1 MSDES
6 TKRPEDRN
14 HSSTGRTPAFVFRR
28 RGSNGRFLRFTLNEY
43 LLSGLKASQEKLDVD
58 ALNQARATRLSS
70 LVDELG
76 QLFDNLQQQTQQQIP
91 DWWEENNPIAKIQAE
106 LDGWVPARVWRECLK
121 DGRARRGSR
130 MASRTDREVEGL
142 SDKDKQE

>member
-1 MSDES
+1 MSMD
-6 TKRPEDRN
+6 
-14 HSSTGRTPAFVFRR
+14 TP
-28 RGSNGRFLRFTLNEY
+28 LRQ
-43 LLSGLKASQEKLDVD
+43 AQD
-58 ALNQARATRLSS
+58 AAHQAQARATRLSA

-76 QLFDNLQQQTQQQIP
+76 QLLDNLQQQTQQQIP

-106 LDGWVPARVWRECLK
+106 LDGWVPARVWREGLK

-130 MASRTDREVEGL
+130 MAHRTDTEGL